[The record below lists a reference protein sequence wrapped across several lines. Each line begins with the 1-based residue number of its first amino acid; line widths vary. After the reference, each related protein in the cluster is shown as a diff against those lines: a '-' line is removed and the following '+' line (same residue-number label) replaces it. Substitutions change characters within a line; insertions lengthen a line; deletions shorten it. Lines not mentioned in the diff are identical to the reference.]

1 MLCQSAVHCKLL
13 ILKTKFQCYIS
24 IYPLGCISPNIRK
37 IQFVQVPFKQIPLN
51 KWDKTGSRRKWGI
64 CTYSSTHCSGSIEGQ
79 SCMSILEAELFG
91 NFLCNPF
98 REPLRLGGYA
108 ACYSDFRAT
117 SGSKKIKPDIAQ
129 NVISKW
135 YSMNFWLKIG
145 EVLFSIVFIF
155 CLVIYI
161 R

>member
-1 MLCQSAVHCKLL
+1 
-13 ILKTKFQCYIS
+13 
-24 IYPLGCISPNIRK
+24 
-37 IQFVQVPFKQIPLN
+37 
-51 KWDKTGSRRKWGI
+51 
-64 CTYSSTHCSGSIEGQ
+64 
-79 SCMSILEAELFG
+79 MSILEAELFV
-91 NFLCNPF
+91 NFLYNPF

-155 CLVIYI
+155 LLSYLYKIVNKSFEGPRYISVILLLFVFVF
-161 R
+161 